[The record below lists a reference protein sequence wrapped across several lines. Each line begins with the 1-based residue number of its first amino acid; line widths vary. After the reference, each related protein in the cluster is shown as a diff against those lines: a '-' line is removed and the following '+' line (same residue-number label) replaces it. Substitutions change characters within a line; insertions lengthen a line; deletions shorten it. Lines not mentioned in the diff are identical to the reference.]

1 MSSRL
6 SQNIFRLPEI
16 KEKFEKF
23 REFKCDQPVFV
34 HFRKDWVFDIKNST
48 KFLST
53 QKSTFLTIFFPKY
66 LLRKPCKKRNRIFGG
81 VKTGNFT
88 QILTILFFKFIEN
101 RNLRE
106 NVCGIV
112 SV

>member
-53 QKSTFLTIFFPKY
+53 QKSTFLTIFFPQS
-66 LLRKPCKKRNRIFGG
+66 IFYGSHARREIAFLVG
-81 VKTGNFT
+81 LKLV
-88 QILTILFFKFIEN
+88 ILPKF
-101 RNLRE
+101 
-106 NVCGIV
+106 
-112 SV
+112 

>member
-53 QKSTFLTIFFPKY
+53 QKSTFLTIFFPK
-66 LLRKPCKKRNRIFGG
+66 
-81 VKTGNFT
+81 
-88 QILTILFFKFIEN
+88 
-101 RNLRE
+101 
-106 NVCGIV
+106 V
-112 SV
+112 SSTEAMQEEKSHFWWG